1 MILTRMRL
9 RVNRSKISGPA
20 LVAPQPDLLARA
32 FSAALGGGATL
43 RAGGVHIA
51 VSDEKIILSS
61 ALSSH
66 VHSTRPRLTEVFLA
80 SVLQS

>member
-32 FSAALGGGATL
+32 FSAALGVATL

-51 VSDEKIILSS
+51 ASDEKIILSS